1 MWMMAMWPSLW
12 RLPTLSGFILFA
24 NYIKPIRLYRR
35 SHTAVSVCVPNPF
48 WSWNPESSGSNLF
61 TGINYTI
68 CFFILAAVIL
78 PHIHGHLWLSWLY
91 PPLRPNGTD
100 TLPRRRQ
107 LSSPSHRLLRCDTWC
122 LVKNL
127 KKIQIKP
134 PTLNADFVIF
144 DPRRKLENSEKTFFE
159 VFQILKPARPG
170 KSERISRKLLIKPP
184 PVNRPLWPTSSFW
197 IEFELKFHSPTWS
210 DGEIHILVSSK
221 FGRASAKQCFFYA
234 A

>member
-12 RLPTLSGFILFA
+12 RLPTLFGFILFA

-78 PHIHGHLWLSWLY
+78 PDIHGYLWLSWLY

-107 LSSPSHRLLRCDTWC
+107 FSSPSHRLLRCDTWC
-122 LVKNL
+122 LVKNF

-134 PTLNADFVIF
+134 PHPQCRFRDFWPPAEIGEFWKDIF
-144 DPRRKLENSEKTFFE
+144 WK
-159 VFQILKPARPG
+159 ILRAARPG
-170 KSERISRKLLIKPP
+170 KSERISVKYWLSLH
-184 PVNRPLWPTSSFW
+184 L
-197 IEFELKFHSPTWS
+197 
-210 DGEIHILVSSK
+210 
-221 FGRASAKQCFFYA
+221 
-234 A
+234 